1 MAGAI
6 AETTGGNAI
15 HDIIDHGPMTFRQ
28 VLIIAVC
35 FILNMLDGF
44 DVTAMAYAANP
55 ITQEWAISAGQLG
68 WLFSAALIGM
78 TLGAMFIAPFSDVI
92 GRRNMLILAVIS
104 IGITMIASGLTNS
117 FWQLLPIRV
126 LTGLGVGAVLV
137 TNASMA
143 AEYTPDKFRNLTVTA
158 ITAGYPFGAMAVGP
172 FAAVILPEYGWRVLF
187 VGGGVITICLSLLV
201 VLLVPESIKFLALK
215 RGEGVLEKI
224 NKTLVQIKRE
234 PLVELPEIAISED
247 EKSGNVSSLLAPDY
261 KSTTLRL
268 WSVFFMA
275 FFTLYFMMSWIPR
288 ILIKSGL
295 PEDFSGL
302 ALTLF
307 NLGGVVGIVVLGL
320 LTTRVK
326 LYRVITPFLGFG
338 ATTMLLYAMFAGDSR
353 AMILGLLG
361 VGGFL
366 MHAGFTGLYA
376 VAARVYPTSIR
387 STGVGWGIG
396 LGRVGAIIGPLIGGL
411 LVGMDWTVTMLF
423 VAFSIPMYFA
433 MWNARKLPV

>member
-1 MAGAI
+1 M
-6 AETTGGNAI
+6 
-15 HDIIDHGPMTFRQ
+15 
-28 VLIIAVC
+28 
-35 FILNMLDGF
+35 IL
-44 DVTAMAYAANP
+44 
-55 ITQEWAISAGQLG
+55 
-68 WLFSAALIGM
+68 
-78 TLGAMFIAPFSDVI
+78 
-92 GRRNMLILAVIS
+92 
-104 IGITMIASGLTNS
+104 SGLTTA
-117 FWQLLPIRV
+117 FWQLIIIRV

-143 AEYTPDKFRNLTVTA
+143 AEYTPDRYRNLTVTA

-172 FAAVILPEYGWRVLF
+172 FAAAILPEYGWRVLF
-187 VGGGVITICLSLLV
+187 MGGGAITICLSLLV

-215 RGEGVLEKI
+215 RGDGVLERI
-224 NKTLVQIKRE
+224 NKTLILIKRE
-234 PLVELPEIAISED
+234 PLAEFPEVTVNED
-247 EKSGNVSSLLAPDY
+247 EKSGSVSSLLTPDY
-261 KSTTLRL
+261 KVTTVRL
-268 WSVFFMA
+268 WSVFFLA

-288 ILIKSGL
+288 ILIKSGM

-320 LTTRVK
+320 LTTRIK
-326 LYRVITPFLGFG
+326 LYRVITPFLGIA
-338 ATTMLLYAMFAGDSR
+338 ATAMLFYAMFAGDSR

-361 VGGFL
+361 IGGFM

-396 LGRVGAIIGPLIGGL
+396 LGRVGAIIGPWIGGI
-411 LVGMDWTVTMLF
+411 LVGLDWTVVTLF
-423 VAFSIPMYFA
+423 VVYSIPMYLA